1 MDYIFDIFYEEI
13 FETMERNGLQTR
25 QCRRDVI
32 DRLNSVIS
40 GCIRGQNL
48 SADECSRQA
57 VLSAIEYHQR
67 HKEEN
72 GNVCLM
78 GKYHNILYVTIRVAW
93 DWGVTDSEVVTSLL
107 RVIFG
112 TNAPYFISGWR
123 SDFKDQDENTRA
135 MVYFLHHAANTQLEF
150 PVFVEKCNCVKMIKF
165 IDIPIESCGR
175 ASPLRVTLQASAPD
189 ILLIL
194 LRHGASPNP
203 FDDGIPPVIALFD
216 KLIEYQDR
224 RYPYQLDSCL
234 RLLLRTLSFIELP
247 FKPLIYEARKEMFI
261 EKYEVLLEDK
271 LIQPNRVFGVPE
283 LKHLSRCKIREEL
296 NKNCQLPRGIKQLK
310 IPGKL
315 RRYIDLMEE

>member
-1 MDYIFDIFYEEI
+1 MVVN
-13 FETMERNGLQTR
+13 MEKY
-25 QCRRDVI
+25 
-32 DRLNSVIS
+32 NSVM
-40 GCIRGQNL
+40 R
-48 SADECSRQA
+48 
-57 VLSAIEYHQR
+57 
-67 HKEEN
+67 K
-72 GNVCLM
+72 
-78 GKYHNILYVTIRVAW
+78 NIKNTTFDTLKSLTLVA
-93 DWGVTDSEVVTSLL
+93 
-107 RVIFG
+107 
-112 TNAPYFISGWR
+112 YF
-123 SDFKDQDENTRA
+123 KA
-135 MVYFLHHAANTQLEF
+135 
-150 PVFVEKCNCVKMIKF
+150 
-165 IDIPIESCGR
+165 
-175 ASPLRVTLQASAPD
+175 LQELKGYKS
-189 ILLIL
+189 
-194 LRHGASPNP
+194 HGASPNP

-234 RLLLRTLSFIELP
+234 RLLLRTLPFIELP